1 MAKVSAY
8 TPLPSAVVAT
18 DEFYVIRDG
27 VSYSVPFSLLSLP
40 AVDGAE
46 LVGLIDTELG
56 SDDWQLGAAESLAA
70 DIAAGGAEETAVVD
84 AIEDAI
90 IANGAIANGTVI
102 KKSDDGA
109 TLEGIADFE
118 TDPAT
123 AADDA
128 AVTAGKIYT
137 TDTTAD
143 MRTPGAMDVAADV
156 ATCDFTEG
164 RYWTVSAAGTLT
176 LGACTVPVGL
186 VGADVMI
193 RFTISSETDLTG
205 SNAQHVFPGG
215 VPVMAAGTT
224 YLRGIVHSVSEIY
237 WEEFGTTSS
246 GGGGGNLDHVSDDPT
261 PVLGGNLAHGG
272 YNVAG
277 VTPTEMGYLSGI
289 TSAVQTQLDAKAA
302 ASTLT
307 THTSD
312 TANPH
317 SVTAAQVGFGTSDS
331 PQLAGLNLGH
341 ATDTTIS
348 RSAAGIIAVEGVALY
363 AKMQIQ
369 SKSAAY
375 TLVIGDAQ
383 TTILHPSADTTAR
396 TFTIPANASV
406 AFPVGTFVT
415 FINQASA
422 GVVTIAITTDTMRLA
437 GAGTTGSRTLAAN
450 GVATAVK
457 VTTTEW
463 LISGTGLT

>member
-1 MAKVSAY
+1 MGKVSGLD
-8 TPLPSAVVAT
+8 PLPSAVVDD

-27 VSYSVPFSLLSLP
+27 VSYSVTYSDMALP
-40 AVDGAE
+40 SAGGEAIVALIDAE
-46 LVGLIDTELG
+46 LE
-56 SDDWQLGAAESLAA
+56 SDAWQLRASESLAA
-70 DIAAGGAEETAVVD
+70 DLVLGGADATAVVD
-84 AIEDAI
+84 AIEDSILANPSLPAGSVVK
-90 IANGAIANGTVI
+90 IA
-102 KKSDDGA
+102 DDGA
-109 TLEGIADFE
+109 TLEGVADFE
-118 TDPAT
+118 ADPAT
-123 AADDA
+123 AEDEASA
-128 AVTAGKIYT
+128 TAMKIIT
-137 TDTTAD
+137 TDTILD
-143 MRTPGAMDVAADV
+143 IRTPDAMDIAANV
-156 ATCDFTEG
+156 ATCDFGLG
-164 RYWTVSAAGTLT
+164 RYYTCAAGGTLT

-186 VGADVMI
+186 VGGEVMI
-193 RFTISSETDLTG
+193 RFTVTSSTDLTG

-215 VPVMAAGTT
+215 VPVMPIGTT

-246 GGGGGNLDHVSDDPT
+246 GGGGGSLDNVSEDTT
-261 PVLGGNLAHGG
+261 PDLGGNLGLNG
-272 YNVAG
+272 YNVGAA
-277 VTPTEMGYLSGI
+277 TATEVGYLSGV
-289 TSAVQTQLDAKAA
+289 TSAIQTQLDAKAA
-302 ASTLT
+302 SATLT
-307 THTSD
+307 SHTGNTS
-312 TANPH
+312 NPH
-317 SVTAAQVGFGTSDS
+317 SVTAAQLSLGTSDS
-331 PQLAGLNLGH
+331 PQFTAVNIGH

-363 AKMQIQ
+363 SKMQIQ

-375 TLVIGDAQ
+375 TLVLTDAQ

-415 FINQASA
+415 FVNQDSA
-422 GVVTIAITTDTMRLA
+422 GVVTISITTDTMRLA